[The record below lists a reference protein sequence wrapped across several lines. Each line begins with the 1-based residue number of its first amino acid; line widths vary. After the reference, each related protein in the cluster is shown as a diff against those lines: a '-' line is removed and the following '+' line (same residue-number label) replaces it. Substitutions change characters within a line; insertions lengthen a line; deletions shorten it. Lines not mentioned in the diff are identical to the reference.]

1 MNMTDVFYG
10 IGNFFQWTFK
20 FMKGAGNV
28 PNLIF
33 WIIICSLI
41 VVWLRMQA
49 QFNNEAK
56 QKGTLK

>member
-20 FMKGAGNV
+20 FMKAFGNA
-28 PNLIF
+28 PNLFF
-33 WIIICSLI
+33 WLLIVSLM
-41 VVWLRMQA
+41 VVWLRMQLK
-49 QFNNEAK
+49 FNKEAE